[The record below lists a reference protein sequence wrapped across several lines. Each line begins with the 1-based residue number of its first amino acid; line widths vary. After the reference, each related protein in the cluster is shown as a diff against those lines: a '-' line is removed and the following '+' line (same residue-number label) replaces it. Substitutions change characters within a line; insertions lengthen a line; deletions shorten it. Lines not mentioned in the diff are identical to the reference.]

1 MRLARF
7 AFIFAAIFAAC
18 DAQPRGQVAA
28 APAATPR
35 DSAPGNSATP
45 DSVLIPGTPDGDLAD
60 WVRDIRNGIAAIPAL
75 AASDQAAAQ
84 SRTLDLY
91 ITRQEYAEMYF
102 GVDGRQRQSA
112 ELAAAIA
119 TAEERF
125 HELMK
130 LLAAERPSA
139 DEVRSAVAALDEQ
152 QAAVGRLWQHSRA
165 SLKRTSAQ

>member
-1 MRLARF
+1 MPLARLAV
-7 AFIFAAIFAAC
+7 IFAAGLAAAC
-18 DAQPRGQVAA
+18 DAQPRAPLAAAA
-28 APAATPR
+28 APPSDTSPASSVPA
-35 DSAPGNSATP
+35 DPG
-45 DSVLIPGTPDGDLAD
+45 LIPGTPDGDLAD

-112 ELAAAIA
+112 ELAASIE

-125 HELMK
+125 HDLMK
-130 LLAAERPSA
+130 LLAAERPA
-139 DEVRSAVAALDEQ
+139 VDEVRSAVAALDEQ
-152 QAAVGRLWQHSRA
+152 QAAVGRLWQRSGARLQRSTA
-165 SLKRTSAQ
+165 R